1 MKKRLLV
8 TTATFCG
15 LATLTGCGLIPVK
28 PSVEIDP
35 PKSVTY
41 VSDQPKETQ
50 ETKEAQAKKEGLVK
64 RELYLIDRNGY
75 VVPQTFQLPKS
86 SSLAK
91 QALEYLVKD
100 GPITDELPNGFQ
112 AVLPPNTEVLG
123 VQTQKDGTVIADF
136 SQEFKQYHKE
146 DELKIF
152 QAVTW
157 TLTQFENVKNV
168 KIRVNGKDLN
178 AMPVNKVEI
187 GEGLTREDGINFDKG
202 DIVDVMNSRPVTL
215 YFVSQ
220 DEMGETYYVPV
231 TRRISNQEKDSYS
244 AVIRELVKGP
254 SEYSSL
260 VTDFGSDTRLVTNP
274 VYKNGKLTL
283 NFNEGI
289 YGNIAKNMINNDVL
303 QPLVL
308 SLTEQKGVTSIEIQ
322 VKGKFTALDQQGKPL
337 SQPVSRPKDVNT
349 KEL

>member
-8 TTATFCG
+8 TTATLCG
-15 LATLTGCGLIPVK
+15 LATLSGCGLIPVK
-28 PSVEIDP
+28 SSNEIDP
-35 PKSVTY
+35 PKTVTY
-41 VSDQPKETQ
+41 RSDQPSKEVQAGKVQ
-50 ETKEAQAKKEGLVK
+50 EQTAK

-86 SSLAK
+86 TSLAK

-100 GPITDELPNGFQ
+100 GPVTDQLPNGFQ

-123 VQTQKDGTVIADF
+123 VETQKDGTVIADF
-136 SQEFKQYHKE
+136 STEFKQYHDE
-146 DELKIF
+146 DELKVF

-157 TLTQFENVKNV
+157 TLTQFENVKKV
-168 KIRVNGKDLN
+168 KIRVNGKNLT
-178 AMPVNKVEI
+178 AMPINKAQI
-187 GEGLTREDGINFDKG
+187 SEGLTRQDGINFDKG

-215 YFVSQ
+215 YYVSQ

-231 TRRISNQEKDSYS
+231 TRRISNAEKDSYT
-244 AVIRELVKGP
+244 AIVNELVKGP
-254 SEYSSL
+254 SEYSEL
-260 VTDFGSDTRLVTNP
+260 VSDFGSDTKLVAEPKYT
-274 VYKNGKLTL
+274 NGKLTL

-289 YGNIAKNMINNDVL
+289 YGNIAKNMINDDVL

-322 VKGKFTALDQQGKPL
+322 VDGKLTALNQQGKPL

>member
-1 MKKRLLV
+1 MKKKLFV
-8 TTATFCG
+8 TTVTLCG
-15 LATLTGCGLIPVK
+15 IATLTGCGLIPVK
-28 PSVEIDP
+28 PSNEIDP
-35 PKSVTY
+35 PKTVTY
-41 VSDQPKETQ
+41 RSDQPSKEV
-50 ETKEAQAKKEGLVK
+50 QAKKEETVK

-86 SSLAK
+86 TSLAK

-100 GPITDELPNGFQ
+100 GPVTDELPNGFQ

-123 VQTQKDGTVIADF
+123 VQTQKDGTIIADF
-136 SQEFKQYHKE
+136 SSEFKQYHDV

-157 TLTQFENVKNV
+157 TLTQFDNVKKV
-168 KIRVNGKDLN
+168 KIRVNGKELSS
-178 AMPVNKVEI
+178 MPVNKVQI

-202 DIVDVMNSRPVTL
+202 EIVDVMNSRPVTL
-215 YFVSQ
+215 YYVSQ

-231 TRRISNQEKDSYS
+231 TRRISNAEKDSYT
-244 AVIRELVKGP
+244 AIVNELVKGP
-254 SEYSSL
+254 SEYTSL
-260 VTDFGSDTRLVTNP
+260 VTDFGPDTKLVSQP
-274 VYKNGKLTL
+274 VFKGGKVIL
-283 NFNEGI
+283 NFNDGI
-289 YGNIAKNMINNDVL
+289 YGNIAKNMINDNVL

-308 SLTEQKGVTSIEIQ
+308 SLTEQKGVKSIEIQ
-322 VKGKFTALDQQGKPL
+322 VQGKLTALNQQGKPL